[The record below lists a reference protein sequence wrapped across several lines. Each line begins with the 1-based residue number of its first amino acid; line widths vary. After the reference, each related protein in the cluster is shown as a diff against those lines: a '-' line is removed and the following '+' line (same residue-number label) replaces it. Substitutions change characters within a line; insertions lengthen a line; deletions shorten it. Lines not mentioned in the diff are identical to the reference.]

1 MSRMIYLAC
10 MYAKHEAM
18 AASGFLSL
26 AYLSIKTGNM
36 VINLCPKATKS
47 NTNLR
52 MKALGCVVT
61 GCCVLDFLARRSDFL
76 ETSLV
81 A

>member
-1 MSRMIYLAC
+1 MLNMKLQ
-10 MYAKHEAM
+10 

-47 NTNLR
+47 NTNPNTNLR